1 MKIDNNTKTEE
12 KDQIVEPVVEK
23 AVALQ
28 SAAVLAEIMPK
39 IKKDSA
45 VADAQKKVLSAYGR
59 THPELFAKKKTLGF
73 GGGIQVTQR
82 VTTKKSIQQDLIDLA
97 WLRAFLSTSSA
108 DAISIKV
115 DFDKIDASDPA
126 IPKLLEAAGY
136 DTEVEIN
143 YVVSHAQKQ

>member
-1 MKIDNNTKTEE
+1 MNIDNNTKTEE
-12 KDQIVEPVVEK
+12 KDLIVEPVVEK

-108 DAISIKV
+108 DAIEIKV
-115 DFDKIDASDPA
+115 DFDKIVATDTTVAQ
-126 IPKLLEAAGY
+126 LLEAAGCY
-136 DTEVEIN
+136 TEQEIN
-143 YVVSHAQKQ
+143 YVVSHVQKQ